1 LYKLKRGEVFEAV
14 SVRQSSGEVRD
25 RFKESANPNK
35 IVDFLG
41 KIGAYKHKRDV
52 GYLLGGNGQSRVL
65 TFPVEINPELESY
78 FPGDSQK
85 IDRIKEYLGNVGGFL
100 SELPQIER
108 RLESRLSLH
117 PVNHVFDLVKRF
129 RRKLYRVTYGLIPK
143 DTEDLK
149 LDGTDSELANILGL
163 MQYDESRLSLNEN
176 TLESDEF
183 ELTYFHEAMHLISG
197 EQKVGDQ
204 IWRGVAPT
212 KKTALQKSIEK
223 PGYVAL
229 NEGLTEYFALTLYLR
244 GRTGSDLEAFNSFNR
259 SGYKVYVECIRS
271 LIQLIDQEY
280 LEEGITLR
288 NLLAGAYFE
297 CQIYKKPIRLDFY
310 GEQFR
315 SYRALLN
322 HYLNVIMQ
330 TMNVSDRIAHT
341 MGLDFVASN
350 QSFYKDKIDVI
361 GTRKPLKDLVGAIDD
376 AIKAGSIGPLMKFL
390 RGIKI

>member
-1 LYKLKRGEVFEAV
+1 MKRGEVFEAV
-14 SVRQSSGEVRD
+14 SIRQSSNVVRD
-25 RFKESANPNK
+25 RFKESANPDK

-41 KIGAYKHKRDV
+41 IIGADRHKRDV
-52 GYLLGGNGQSRVL
+52 GYLLAGHRQRRVL

-85 IDRIKEYLGNVGGFL
+85 IDRIKEYLGNVGEFL

-117 PVNHVFDLVKRF
+117 PVNDVFDLVKRF
-129 RRKLYRVTYGLIPK
+129 RRKLYQLTYGLIPK

-149 LDGTDSELANILGL
+149 LEGTDSEFVNILGL

-176 TLESDEF
+176 TLESDQF

-197 EQKVGDQ
+197 QQKVGDQ
-204 IWRGVAPT
+204 IWRGIAPT

-223 PGYVAL
+223 PAYVAL
-229 NEGLTEYFALTLYLR
+229 NEGLTEYFALSLYSK
-244 GRTGSDLEAFNSFNR
+244 GRNGSELENFNSFNK
-259 SGYKVYVECIRS
+259 SSYKVYVECIRS
-271 LIQLIDQEY
+271 LIRLIDQEY
-280 LEEGITLR
+280 VEEGITLR

-361 GTRKPLKDLVGAIDD
+361 GTRKPLKDLVGVIDD
-376 AIKAGSIGPLMKFL
+376 AIKSGSLGPLMKFL